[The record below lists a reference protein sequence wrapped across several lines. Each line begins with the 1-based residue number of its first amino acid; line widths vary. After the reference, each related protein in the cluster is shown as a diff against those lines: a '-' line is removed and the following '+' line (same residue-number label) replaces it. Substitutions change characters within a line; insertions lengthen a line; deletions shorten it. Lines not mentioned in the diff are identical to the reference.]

1 MVWNSKVVTGVLA
14 GLIAVAPMSHADS
27 VPELAGQLFG
37 QVQDSSGIA
46 QMGATVS
53 LYNRY
58 DQLVRQSLTNGTGK
72 FIFDGLTPDT
82 YSIRVVLASFLPAVR
97 RNIAVAPGSENLLK
111 INLANVLSTVEL
123 VPASASQGTLMTDDW
138 KWVLRSSQATRPVL
152 RLMPAPSSSKPQST
166 LANFSDI
173 TGVLRVS
180 GGDGDP
186 YSGTASQDL
195 GTAFGLATLVNG
207 YARVRLS
214 GNIGYMANSGLP
226 SGGFRATYSR
236 DNDYGFGPQLALTA
250 HQVYFPGL
258 GPAGDS
264 SQTGDQTGPVMRT
277 ATFSFIDKLEVIDG
291 LRLEYGGHIESVAFE
306 QRVTYIS
313 PFARATYD
321 LGNKGAVKLAFS
333 SGTPPAELI
342 VQSLQAPEGQVNDQ
356 AALNQDL
363 AALSILPRISHRNGQ
378 MELQHNETWE
388 AGYEIV
394 RGSRKYSFGAYV
406 EDVKDPAYLV
416 SGPVAMLPAA
426 NLLPDYGSQNFVLN
440 VGGFWRS
447 GYLAAVTQSLGDRL
461 DVTGAVGQAGA
472 LVGAPDTNGQVR
484 MEQRPWVSARASTT
498 VAETGTHIVASYG
511 WTDFRSLMPVHVS
524 LTDTTMQEQGLNVMV
539 RQPLPRLNCLRGR
552 IEATVEV
559 RNALGQ
565 GYLPIAGGPG
575 GRTMLTNS
583 PRTLR
588 GGLNFLF

>member
-1 MVWNSKVVTGVLA
+1 
-14 GLIAVAPMSHADS
+14 
-27 VPELAGQLFG
+27 
-37 QVQDSSGIA
+37 
-46 QMGATVS
+46 MGATVS

-378 MELQHNETWE
+378 MELQRNETWE